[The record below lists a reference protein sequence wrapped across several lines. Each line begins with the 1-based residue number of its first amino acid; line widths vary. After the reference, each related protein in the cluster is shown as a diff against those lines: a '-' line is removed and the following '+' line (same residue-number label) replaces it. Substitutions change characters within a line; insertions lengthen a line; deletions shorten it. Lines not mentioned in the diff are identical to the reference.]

1 MTKKT
6 AKTWEPNLEA
16 SDAPRYQAIVTA
28 MKEDISSGE
37 LEPGDRIP
45 TQRALAK
52 SLGVAIGTVTRAY
65 AEAERHGLIQ
75 SRGARG
81 TFIAGADGRRD
92 EAALAIPDPTSS
104 IIEMSVDLPLHG
116 EDPDLAPVLRDI
128 AKRNNSGDLL
138 RYHAV
143 AGTSRH
149 RDAGVAWASRFGVE
163 ISSGHI
169 VVCAGTQHALTVSL
183 MAVAE
188 PGDTVLC
195 NALTYP
201 GMKSVASHLHLELRG
216 VESDEKGIL
225 PRAVEN
231 ACQSSSVRALYC
243 NPSFHNPTTAQLD
256 LKRRQQLAKLAKKYD
271 FAILEDDVHRLLSDK
286 PETPIANLA
295 PDHTFFIA
303 SFSKAV
309 AAGLRVAFLVPPAQL
324 YDAVSQAVWATVWMV
339 PSLPIEVAGTWI
351 ENGTADTVVERKR
364 DEAGARQQ
372 LCEDV
377 LKNASYAAQPNGYY
391 VWLHLPEP
399 WSSTGFT
406 LEARQRGVA
415 ITSSEPFLVGSIDP
429 PTAVRVCLAA
439 PDTRKSV
446 QVGLE
451 VLAKL
456 LDTNPGSRAPFF

>member
-1 MTKKT
+1 MTS
-6 AKTWEPNLEA
+6 EA
-16 SDAPRYQAIVTA
+16 RRLWVPSLQDSGLPRYQAIVVA

-52 SLGVAIGTVTRAY
+52 TLGVALGTVTRAY
-65 AEAERHGLIQ
+65 AEAERHGLIR

-81 TFIAGADGRRD
+81 TFIAGADGQRD
-92 EAALAIPDPTSS
+92 EGTLGIPDPTSS
-104 IIEMSVDLPLHG
+104 VIEMSVDLPLHG

-128 AKRNNSGDLL
+128 AKRNNSGELL

-143 AGTSRH
+143 AGTARH
-149 RDAGVAWASRFGVE
+149 RDAGVAWAARFGVE
-163 ISSGHI
+163 TSSDRV

-183 MAVAE
+183 MAVAG

-195 NALTYP
+195 GELTYP
-201 GMKSVASHLHLELRG
+201 GMKSIASHLHLKLQGIGSDDRG
-216 VESDEKGIL
+216 II
-225 PRAVEN
+225 PRAVEK

-256 LKRRQQLAKLAKKYD
+256 LRRRQQLAKLAKKYG
-271 FAILEDDVHRLLSDK
+271 FAILEDDVHRLLSDN
-286 PETPIANLA
+286 PATPLANLA

-309 AAGLRVAFLVPPAQL
+309 TAGLRVAFLVAPEQH
-324 YDAVSQAVWATVWMV
+324 YDAISQAVWATVWMV
-339 PSLPIEVAGTWI
+339 PSLPVEVAATWI
-351 ENGTADTVVERKR
+351 EDGTAENVVRRKR
-364 DEAGARQQ
+364 AEAGERQQ
-372 LCEDV
+372 LCRD
-377 LKNASYAAQPNGYY
+377 LLRNASFSAQPTGYY
-391 VWLHLPEP
+391 VWLDLPKP
-399 WSSTGFT
+399 WSSTGYA

-415 ITSSEPFLVGSIDP
+415 ITSSEPFLVGSVDP
-429 PTAVRVCLAA
+429 PAAVRVCLAA

-456 LDTNPGSRAPFF
+456 LESKPGSGAPCF